1 VKLPQGVSAGG
12 KNPKG
17 CGQIVKKGPGGDR
30 DPVENGGF
38 DGTLRDNEVDEQI
51 QDE

>member
-38 DGTLRDNEVDEQI
+38 DGAFRDDEVDEKI